1 MCKYLTATARERRW
15 PTKDDEE
22 VYELVCAAFAAASIA
37 TLVGLTD
44 EHEPSDAASMRTAQ
58 TYCLEWRLVAWATTI
73 NTKTGDAPNTDM
85 VVARWDVLRR
95 ELPEA
100 IRPPPRSRAWVR
112 LWLTRWGGA
121 YGLAPIGDEPELVDK
136 LAKVI
141 VFLVFATPL
150 PSLIHLPRLLCTPYI
165 ERWLC
170 EQMRL
175 HLMAMTSLPV
185 ACHAGALFERSCEL
199 LRPPGGITCGCCTSP
214 RPTHYRSA
222 ATGHTPAR

>member
-15 PTKDDEE
+15 PTKGDEE

-37 TLVGLTD
+37 TLVGFTD

-58 TYCLEWRLVAWATTI
+58 TYCLEWRLVAWATAI

-85 VVARWDVLRR
+85 VVAHWDVLRR

-136 LAKVI
+136 LAKVS
-141 VFLVFATPL
+141 VFFVFATPL
-150 PSLIHLPRLLCTPYI
+150 PSLIH
-165 ERWLC
+165 
-170 EQMRL
+170 
-175 HLMAMTSLPV
+175 
-185 ACHAGALFERSCEL
+185 
-199 LRPPGGITCGCCTSP
+199 PPKNLIAPNSSHINPTCRGNFIL
-214 RPTHYRSA
+214 
-222 ATGHTPAR
+222 